1 MLMMKK
7 NKNKNK
13 KRKKKKE
20 RKKSRVGA
28 ERDKM
33 SGQINRKAEIEGE
46 KAHDRKIHKSRN
58 GDEIDIIIER

>member
-1 MLMMKK
+1 
-7 NKNKNK
+7 
-13 KRKKKKE
+13 
-20 RKKSRVGA
+20 
-28 ERDKM
+28 M